1 MPTQS
6 QIQTNILTAQLN
18 VANLVNAN
26 LTTLS
31 GGGSFVKWDFIKKYT
46 RAINCVSRQYNLQ
59 DYSSTGFLTAYDCLL
74 NFIGGNTA
82 NPLNQN
88 AQNPNT
94 VIIIPG
100 GISGT
105 QIVYGRIPF
114 TNANPVQILNY
125 NNTLKAL
132 YGNNILAP
140 VRYFTGYTED
150 VATPPTINYLVSNDP
165 TSDIVSITWT
175 DPPGIL
181 LTGYIQIAGIMP
193 VSGTPTAGGGGS
205 VPFTF
210 DQTYLLFDNV
220 NSEWYL
226 PLTLP
231 TGKNPGY
238 TMVNGKSI
246 STTYNINYSP
256 ARLYAFSPNTVAQNI
271 VISVS

>member
-6 QIQTNILTAQLN
+6 QVQTNILTAQLN
-18 VANLVNAN
+18 VANLVYAN

-94 VIIIPG
+94 VININNNII
-100 GISGT
+100 GT
-105 QIVYGRIPF
+105 NVVRDIIPF
-114 TNANPVQILNY
+114 TNANPVQLLNY
-125 NNTLKAL
+125 NNTYKQL
-132 YGNNILAP
+132 YGNNLITLDI
-140 VRYFTGYTED
+140 FLTGYTED
-150 VATPPTINYLVSNDP
+150 EQTPPKIIYAVSNDP
-165 TSDIVSITWT
+165 TTDIVSITW
-175 DPPGIL
+175 DYP
-181 LTGYIQIAGIMP
+181 AP
-193 VSGTPTAGGGGS
+193 VSGYILIAGVMPISGTPAAGGGGS
-205 VPFTF
+205 IPFTF
-210 DQTYLLFDNV
+210 DQTYLQFDNA

-256 ARLYAFSPNTVAQNI
+256 ARLYAFAPNTVAQNI